1 MAKSRII
8 KDLANGEVDTITALK
23 RAKVL
28 LVDLGD
34 AEILNWINHEITG
47 YPEDAVLPP
56 YRITSGRLV
65 GSYIRGIMT
74 SHLTYTNV
82 PIPLGEIDDD
92 ARETLLSIQFREG
105 IDALKT
111 LLEDS
116 AKRDRRLC
124 KVLPADIFPYI
135 SMSNHDPYMSITSA
149 HIEFGA
155 QCITDIFSSVE
166 NRLLD
171 VLLLLEKE
179 FGCLDELDLDCESK
193 SKKELQSISAS
204 VVNIIFNDN
213 RVSIGDGNKIKDS
226 TIASSVDE
234 KELE

>member
-8 KDLANGEVDTITALK
+8 KDLANGEVDTVTALR

-28 LVDLGD
+28 LADLGN
-34 AEILNWINHEITG
+34 AEILEWINNEITG
-47 YPEDAVLPP
+47 YPEDAVLPS
-56 YRITSGRLV
+56 YRITSGCLM
-65 GSYIRGIMT
+65 GTYIRGISSSFT
-74 SHLTYTNV
+74 TFKNV
-82 PIPLGEIDDD
+82 PIPLGEIDDN

-105 IDALKT
+105 VDALKT

-116 AKRDRRLC
+116 AKKDRKLC

-135 SMSNHDPYMSITSA
+135 SMSNHDPFMSITSA

-155 QCITDIFSSVE
+155 QCITDIFSAIE

-171 VLLLLEKE
+171 VFILLEKE

-193 SKKELQSISAS
+193 LEEELQSISAR

-213 RVSIGDGNKIKDS
+213 RVSIGDGNTIKDS

-234 KELE
+234 NEL